1 MYYGLVMK
9 KKVSIGFISRLIWV
23 YSTRILSINC
33 NFRKVSKKMYK
44 GLFLIL

>member
-1 MYYGLVMK
+1 MYYGFVMK
-9 KKVSIGFISRLIWV
+9 KKVSIGFIFRLIWV
-23 YSTRILSINC
+23 YFIRILSINC